1 MHPSYHPHTSAPNGR
16 SRARWYCA
24 SFCISLIIALLLL
37 TSCGSKQQGNIAS
50 DSSTVQG
57 ANGSQTGVLAGA
69 FSTVHM
75 INASVGWAET
85 MNLSSPSISFTVLR
99 TTDGGYHWQTV
110 LQCSPYQGVGKGAG
124 FATCPGDFRS
134 ATIATVVETQQSTM
148 NIYHTVDGGQTW
160 QRSAINAG
168 YLETPPVFVDA
179 LHGWVLVTDN
189 FPGYDPGSTYIGKE
203 IALLR
208 TVDGGHSWQKIGS
221 SDAASQLP
229 VTSDDAYGTAPF
241 TASTRMEFTS
251 STNGWLVGTS
261 YKKDNA
267 SFSWL
272 YVTHDGGTSWSKV
285 AIAFPTQSD
294 ALWTPQFFTAQDG
307 LLPVST
313 SGPAPTYTPKTMLYA
328 THDGGTTWVGTSI
341 PFDVTNATYL
351 DMTHAWLWTGSPL
364 QHTFSVTS
372 DAWQHWT
379 KKNFTTRFA
388 SIYGFDFVSLTL
400 GWAIASNVRAHLP
413 EPGGGLRSG
422 DTVALLKTMD
432 GGQTWQ
438 EVAHSIV

>member
-1 MHPSYHPHTSAPNGR
+1 MYLTRPTYTSTQNGKGHG
-16 SRARWYCA
+16 RWYFA
-24 SFCISLIIALLLL
+24 SFCMSLIIALLLL
-37 TSCGSKQQGNIAS
+37 ASCGSKQS
-50 DSSTVQG
+50 DSSAVQG
-57 ANGSQTGVLAGA
+57 ANGSQTNALAGA
-69 FSTVHM
+69 FNTVHM
-75 INASVGWAET
+75 INASIGWAG
-85 MNLSSPSISFTVLR
+85 MINLSSSTSFTVMR
-99 TTDGGYHWQTV
+99 TTDGGSHWQAV
-110 LQCSPYQGVGKGAG
+110 LQCSPYQGLGKGSG
-124 FATCPGDFRS
+124 FATCPTDFRS
-134 ATIATVVETQQSTM
+134 ATIATVVETQQSSF

-160 QRSAINAG
+160 QRSAIKAG

-221 SDAASQLP
+221 SAASSQLP

-251 STNGWLVGTS
+251 TTDGWLVGTS
-261 YKKDNA
+261 YRKDNS

-285 AIAFPTQSD
+285 AIPFPAQSS

-307 LLPVST
+307 LLPVLT
-313 SGPAPTYTPKTMLYA
+313 SGPAPTYTSGTMLYA
-328 THDGGTTWVGTSI
+328 THDGGATWVGTSI
-341 PFDVTNATYL
+341 PFDVTNAIYL
-351 DMTHAWLWTGSPL
+351 DMTHAWLWTSLL

-379 KKNFTTRFA
+379 KKTFTTHFVN
-388 SIYGFDFVSLTL
+388 IYGFDFVSPTL
-400 GWAIASNVRAHLP
+400 GWAIANNEQAHMHA
-413 EPGGGLRSG
+413 PGGGLNPG
-422 DTVALLKTMD
+422 DTVALLKTTD

-438 EVAHSIV
+438 EIAHSIV